1 MALIIP
7 NISEVSEK
15 LEEYEEELKPTAH
28 GRFLSFKTESF
39 NFWSF
44 RDTNLPCAIS
54 KDEDFCRSKTIFEIK
69 HAESRR
75 PSLKDKK
82 SSSLGTAYGRF
93 LYP

>member
-44 RDTNLPCAIS
+44 RDTICRVRYPKTKIFVVQRQSLRLNMLNL
-54 KDEDFCRSKTIFEIK
+54 EDR
-69 HAESRR
+69 
-75 PSLKDKK
+75 L
-82 SSSLGTAYGRF
+82 
-93 LYP
+93 